1 MLGRKQAAIVV
12 LVVVL
17 VASNVALAILYMRK
31 DVSISGGVEA
41 SGAIEVYDA
50 GGVTSMASI
59 SFLKFD
65 GSSQFQT
72 RTKFFFVN
80 NTGNTHVV
88 VYWNVSSPLGG
99 WVVSGNTY
107 HYDVG
112 GVAKYGLA
120 MNKQGGLGY
129 WSPSPGG
136 APENQPVSLEAG
148 QGVYLGMDFTYTG
161 FVSTPEDFSFVV
173 SFYAMEP

>member
-1 MLGRKQAAIVV
+1 MLSRKQAAIVV

-17 VASNVALAILYMRK
+17 VASNVALAILYMQK
-31 DVSISGGVEA
+31 NVNISGGVEA

-50 GGVTSMASI
+50 DGVTSMASI

-80 NTGNTHVV
+80 NTGNTPVV
-88 VYWNVSSPLGG
+88 VYWNVSSPLVD

-107 HYDVG
+107 RYEVG

-120 MNKQGGLGY
+120 MNKFAIGY

-136 APENQPVSLEAG
+136 TEENQQVSLDPG
-148 QGVYLGMDFTYTG
+148 QGVYLSMDFTYTG
-161 FVSTPEDFSFVV
+161 DVSTPEDVSFVM